1 MLPITKMFNI
11 YKLSNKCYCL
21 CLCHLNA
28 SNCIYLHLL
37 VNHIKDKENVIR
49 KKINTQKICYMFL
62 YIDKH
67 N

>member
-1 MLPITKMFNI
+1 MLLITKMFNI

-49 KKINTQKICYMFL
+49 KKNKYSKNLL
-62 YIDKH
+62 YVLVY
-67 N
+67 